1 MSGAAAAAA
10 TSLQAGGAAGLRG
23 GEAGWREGEV
33 CWLTLAGVDAVDPAV
48 GEGVVNPAGEC
59 TGVVSDVSGLGV
71 SLTGSLLCFATRTGG
86 ATLTGAA
93 AAEPVCNVIQD
104 KKKMRTGGFAVSTS
118 GELAQNL
125 IIEIWCVR
133 PKRKTSQTTRSFADF
148 QAQLEKERHYTYNSC
163 LRLHGKARLCV
174 THTRNPERA
183 KVTQTFAGF
192 ENH

>member
-1 MSGAAAAAA
+1 MAKPPALCWRLNLIQAPWWVLLLMSGAAAAAA

-104 KKKMRTGGFAVSTS
+104 KKNAYRRFRGVYIGGASAELNNRNLVCAPKTKDITNNSLFRRFS
-118 GELAQNL
+118 GPA
-125 IIEIWCVR
+125 
-133 PKRKTSQTTRSFADF
+133 
-148 QAQLEKERHYTYNSC
+148 
-163 LRLHGKARLCV
+163 
-174 THTRNPERA
+174 
-183 KVTQTFAGF
+183 
-192 ENH
+192 